1 MWGIVPAAGVGSRIQ
16 PLAFSKELLPV
27 GSRAEEGNERPRA
40 VCEYLV
46 ERMIK
51 GGATRIC
58 FVVSPGKSDI
68 IEYFGGE
75 IGATTL
81 CYTVQRTPSGLC
93 DAIFHALPFIDHN
106 EIVLISLPD
115 TIWFP
120 EDGFSSLR
128 NDRLSFLVFPVERPE
143 FFDAVVA
150 DEQGRVLRIEVKSS
164 YPSSSWVWGAFKMPG
179 AILHQL
185 YELWCRRDRA
195 DEYIGTLINA
205 YLADGGEA
213 FSVPAGEVYVDVGTL
228 NGYREA
234 MRVLALRSQD
244 RSHLNL
250 PRFEEVRKGAS
261 TARPRA

>member
-1 MWGIVPAAGVGSRIQ
+1 MWGIVPAAGLGSRIQ

-27 GSRAEEGNERPRA
+27 GSRSDQGNERPRA
-40 VCEYLV
+40 VSEYLV

-75 IGATTL
+75 IDTTTL
-81 CYTVQRTPSGLC
+81 CYTVQRTPAGLC
-93 DAIFHALPFIDHN
+93 DAIFHALPFIERD
-106 EIVLISLPD
+106 EAVLVGLPD

-120 EDGFSSLR
+120 ENGFAALP
-128 NDRLSFLVFPVERPE
+128 DDQLSFLVFPVERPE

-150 DEQGRVLRIEVKSS
+150 DEQNRVLRIEVKNS
-164 YPSSSWVWGAFKMPG
+164 YPSSSWVWSAFKMPG
-179 AILHQL
+179 AILHEL
-185 YELWCRRDRA
+185 YDLWRKRNGS

-205 YLADGGEA
+205 YLADGGA
-213 FSVPAGEVYVDVGTL
+213 ALSVPAGEVYVDVGTL

-234 MRVLALRSQD
+234 MRVLSQHD
-244 RSHLNL
+244 RE
-250 PRFEEVRKGAS
+250 PI
-261 TARPRA
+261 TC